1 MSHADRKYL
10 RTGNCAKIAYSYFGI
25 SPYYS
30 LASVKLKP
38 PFKLSLARH
47 FMQQRN
53 TSQKNQMRWS
63 WLRLKR
69 TLSSLCCTCFVFIVS
84 SAAIS
89 EASTTDEQQTPA
101 SIPTLLVLG
110 DSLSASYGFDPT
122 LGWVTLL
129 EAWLQD
135 QSIPVS
141 VVNISISGETT
152 SGGLQRLPAALA
164 RGHPELVVIAL
175 GGNDGLR
182 GTSLT
187 VIGNNLES
195 MIKLSQEHGA
205 NTLLAGMRIPPNYG
219 PRYTQGFFEIYARLS
234 SQYGSALVP
243 FLLDGIAT
251 EPKLMQS
258 DGLHPTSDAQ
268 TLILDNVKPA
278 LGALLPL

>member
-1 MSHADRKYL
+1 
-10 RTGNCAKIAYSYFGI
+10 
-25 SPYYS
+25 
-30 LASVKLKP
+30 
-38 PFKLSLARH
+38 
-47 FMQQRN
+47 MQQRRP
-53 TSQKNQMRWS
+53 TQKNQNRQS
-63 WLRLKR
+63 WLRLGR
-69 TLSSLCCTCFVFIVS
+69 SLSSLCCSCLLYIVS
-84 SAAIS
+84 NTATGEPSTTGEQQQAP
-89 EASTTDEQQTPA
+89 AST
-101 SIPTLLVLG
+101 PTLLVLG
-110 DSLSASYGFDPT
+110 DSLSASYGFDPA

-129 EAWLQD
+129 ETWLQD

-152 SGGLQRLPAALA
+152 SGGLARLPGALA
-164 RGHPELVVIAL
+164 RWQPELVIIAL

-182 GTSLT
+182 GTSLNI
-187 VIGNNLES
+187 IGNNLES

-234 SQYGSALVP
+234 SQYDSELVP

-268 TLILDNVKPA
+268 ALILDNVKPA

>member
-1 MSHADRKYL
+1 MRIHLKVLLNAATYHLCTSCMSHADRKYL

-152 SGGLQRLPAALA
+152 SGGQQNEPNRIMKRIMIVRSGPNPNRTIAD
-164 RGHPELVVIAL
+164 PELKELIRVRSGPNPNRTIT
-175 GGNDGLR
+175 DPDR
-182 GTSLT
+182 SGTRRSSDFRQIRL
-187 VIGNNLES
+187 I
-195 MIKLSQEHGA
+195 
-205 NTLLAGMRIPPNYG
+205 RI
-219 PRYTQGFFEIYARLS
+219 
-234 SQYGSALVP
+234 
-243 FLLDGIAT
+243 
-251 EPKLMQS
+251 
-258 DGLHPTSDAQ
+258 
-268 TLILDNVKPA
+268 
-278 LGALLPL
+278 LPL